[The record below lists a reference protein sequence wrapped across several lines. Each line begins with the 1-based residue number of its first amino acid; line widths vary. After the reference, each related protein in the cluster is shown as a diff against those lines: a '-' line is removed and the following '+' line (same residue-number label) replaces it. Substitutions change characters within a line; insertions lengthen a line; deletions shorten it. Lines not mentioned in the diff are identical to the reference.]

1 MEQFIFVAC
10 LFTLMACNN
19 EITEKKSVTRLPPA
33 PASLEAVKGKL
44 VPHAYETEEVG
55 FFQTFMG
62 RQEPP
67 IWSGDMK
74 DTSKIFRDFVADRKK
89 FSLQFLTDST
99 VNVVEEGKAIAAQYE
114 LEKDTSNAILLLVK
128 YEDESFSA
136 TVVGVMEAQEKVRSL
151 KVSDG
156 RFITDRDNTSQSF
169 VAVLGSSMAEDL
181 FGDTSPVGKTISIN
195 GKKFQ
200 VVGLL
205 ESKGSSFDSPDE
217 SIMVPIETGYA

>member
-1 MEQFIFVAC
+1 MKQFIFVAC

-128 YEDESFSA
+128 YEDESFSFP
-136 TVVGVMEAQEKVRSL
+136 G
-151 KVSDG
+151 
-156 RFITDRDNTSQSF
+156 
-169 VAVLGSSMAEDL
+169 AE
-181 FGDTSPVGKTISIN
+181 GPMMMTYTYKIN
-195 GKKFQ
+195 GIDDKRILVELPRNYNQRTIAILMKK
-200 VVGLL
+200 
-205 ESKGSSFDSPDE
+205 K
-217 SIMVPIETGYA
+217 